1 MRTTNWCD
9 ESKGDIWWNQVS
21 GPLAYRKRIIE
32 CIENGCS
39 MGLES
44 SDVDALFFELLEDEV
59 SRMDSAFRFHTFRVS
74 DYSEEEAFQTNFIE
88 TLAPGFIQDFESP
101 YSRLYSE
108 GHLQHRFIYFE
119 IDADTDWA
127 MQVVKECSKCSS
139 PGNGIFL
146 CLASDASIFEGIKQ
160 LTKICLSSYL
170 SIYNLQYFA
179 LQCLGNFSTRS
190 SKGLYI
196 AQLAAKLSGSSGIVC
211 ADLATPELFADPM
224 EICSMLPEDMVRHAI
239 WETQIQ
245 IFLPVIEKIRRY
257 LITKYADEIKDLLPQ
272 KDEFNHE
279 IKEPSDMELRHLQF
293 YGRGKYN
300 NFFDHGD
307 DDWFTAAYNA
317 RNDLSHLK
325 LLDRETMDYLLDLEG
340 ALK

>member
-1 MRTTNWCD
+1 MQTMNWCD
-9 ESKGDIWWNQVS
+9 AAKGDIWWNQVS
-21 GPLAYRKRIIE
+21 GPLAYRKEIAE
-32 CIENGCS
+32 CIEKGRS
-39 MGLES
+39 IGLES
-44 SDVDALFFELLEDEV
+44 SDVDALFFTLLEEMV
-59 SRMDSAFRFHTFRVS
+59 SRMDSGFRFHTFRVS
-74 DYSEEEAFQTNFIE
+74 DYDDEAAFQTDFIE
-88 TLAPGFIQDFESP
+88 RLAPGFIQDFESP
-101 YSRLYSE
+101 YSRLYNE
-108 GHLQHRFIYFE
+108 GHLQHHFIYFE

-127 MQVVKECSKCSS
+127 MHVVRECSQCSS

-146 CLASDASIFEGIKQ
+146 CLADDASVFDGIKQ
-160 LTKICLSSYL
+160 LKKICLSSYL

-179 LQCLGNFSTRS
+179 LQCLGNFSTRN

-211 ADLATPELFADPM
+211 ADLATPDLFADPM
-224 EICSMLPEDMVRHAI
+224 KICGTLPDDKVRHAI

-245 IFLPVIEKIRRY
+245 IFLPIIEKIRRY
-257 LITKYADEIKDLLPQ
+257 LITKYADEIKNLLPK

-307 DDWFTAAYNA
+307 DDWFTKAYNA

-325 LLDRETMDYLLDLEG
+325 LLDMKTMDDLLDMEWE
-340 ALK
+340 LK

>member
-21 GPLAYRKRIIE
+21 GPLAYRKEIAE
-32 CIENGCS
+32 CIQSGRA

-44 SDVDALFFELLEDEV
+44 SDVDALFFRILEDTV
-59 SRMDSAFRFHTFRVS
+59 RQMDSAFHFHTFHVS
-74 DYSEEEAFQTNFIE
+74 DYENEDAFQEDFIE
-88 TLAPGFIQDFESP
+88 KLAPGFIQGFEAP

-108 GHLQHRFIYFE
+108 GHLLHRFLYFE
-119 IDADTDWA
+119 IDADTDWF
-127 MQVVKECSKCSS
+127 MHVVRECSQFSS
-139 PGNGIFL
+139 PENGIFL
-146 CLASDASIFEGIKQ
+146 CLAPDASIFDGIKQ
-160 LTKICLSSYL
+160 LKKICLSSYL

-179 LQCLGNFSTRS
+179 LQCLGNFSTKD

-211 ADLATPELFADPM
+211 ADLATPELFANPTK
-224 EICSMLPEDMVRHAI
+224 ICNTLSEDQIHQAI

-245 IFLPVIEKIRRY
+245 IFLPIIEKIRRY
-257 LITKYADEIKDLLPQ
+257 LITKYADDIRVLLPQ

-293 YGRGKYN
+293 YCRGNGN
-300 NFFDHGD
+300 NFFVHGD
-307 DDWFTAAYNA
+307 NGCFTVAYNA

-325 LLDRETMDYLLDLEG
+325 LLDMKTMNDLFDFERDF
-340 ALK
+340 K